1 MPQRRKNPEIPG
13 QEPLFGEGVSM
24 DGRSSALE
32 LNSGLGDVLDGVL
45 PPAGTSGWDDPERVA
60 ARAAAHEEDRRRYGG
75 LCGDVRPKTT
85 EQRQEMRRI
94 AAMLRGALYGGDA
107 VIAGALDEVSG
118 PDVFISRSEE
128 IVPEAPKSSKRKKI
142 SNLNRAFGYIPGHF
156 IDTSEIG
163 NFTDLDI
170 ERVRQGNL
178 WGLIRNSTKGGYF
191 VDNIALNPREY
202 SVVVRHMGSFVTS
215 IGARVESG
223 KASLAGA
230 DSMQSSKTAAIA
242 GALSSKEAAH
252 RRVIDGYKSEL
263 STLEQLVELGKS
275 GKLDKAITPEA
286 ELRIMATTATTS
298 FSNIIDVCANQGGWG
313 AEGRNAAWSAMRS
326 KLTSGPQNERIRYFN
341 QLLTIAVQYTKKRKE
356 LFEGRMLQIN
366 AEASRHIN
374 TGQSN

>member
-1 MPQRRKNPEIPG
+1 
-13 QEPLFGEGVSM
+13 M

-32 LNSGLGDVLDGVL
+32 PNSGSGDVLDDVL
-45 PPAGTSGWDDPERVA
+45 PPAGTPGWDDPERVA
-60 ARAAAHEEDRRRYGG
+60 ARVAAHEEDRRRYGG
-75 LCGDVRPKTT
+75 LCGDVRPKTG
-85 EQRQEMRRI
+85 QEREELRRN
-94 AAMLRGALYGGDA
+94 AAMLRDALHGGDA
-107 VIAGALDEVSG
+107 AKDSMQGGAPARAELNKENDNIG
-118 PDVFISRSEE
+118 
-128 IVPEAPKSSKRKKI
+128 PEASRTERKK
-142 SNLNRAFGYIPGHF
+142 STNLNRAFGYIPGHF

-356 LFEGRMLQIN
+356 LFESRMLQIN